1 MKKIR
6 EEIGRNYHSDDT
18 DPIPFDYDNDISASV
33 NPSADGQWTVTVEV
47 KSRPELSQPSRKFAD
62 ELEADL
68 YARNQ
73 VQSIKTL
80 LKNQQE
86 IREYVSLFL
95 KNIL

>member
-1 MKKIR
+1 MKILK

-18 DPIPFDYDNDISASV
+18 DPIPFDYDNDISV
-33 NPSADGQWTVTVEV
+33 LINPTGDGQWIATINV
-47 KSRPELSQPSRKFAD
+47 KSRPEMSQPGRKFAE

-73 VQSIKTL
+73 VQQIKSS

-95 KNIL
+95 KNNL